1 MDNPTEINLTPE
13 QIEAMVNEKYPPLPR
28 EFACANYK
36 KDREDLRELYR
47 QRLREGLPKI
57 SHSDS

>member
-1 MDNPTEINLTPE
+1 M
-13 QIEAMVNEKYPPLPR
+13 PR
-28 EFACANYK
+28 EFACYNFK

-57 SHSDS
+57 DFSDS

>member
-1 MDNPTEINLTPE
+1 MQQDQTGLTPE
-13 QIEAMVNEKYPPLPR
+13 QIEALVNERYPPLPR
-28 EFACANYK
+28 EWACDNFKQA
-36 KDREDLRELYR
+36 REDLRELYR